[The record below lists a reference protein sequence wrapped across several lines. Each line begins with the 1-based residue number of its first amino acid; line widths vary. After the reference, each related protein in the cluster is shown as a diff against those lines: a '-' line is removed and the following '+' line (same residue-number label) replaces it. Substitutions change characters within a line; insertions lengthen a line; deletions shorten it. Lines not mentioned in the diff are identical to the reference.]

1 MEGEIKIIKENIYY
15 NSLIFGNGNA
25 ELSEKL
31 TNAISRLIQAYRE
44 LENQLSDSKA
54 DLTSVYLNRSI

>member
-44 LENQLSDSKA
+44 LENQ
-54 DLTSVYLNRSI
+54 V